1 MKRRFLSTL
10 MALVLALS
18 LIPTAAF
25 AEEGEEISALGETE
39 TSESETME
47 LTDTLD
53 TSAVTMT
60 QNETAASYDTIKA
73 AIVAT
78 SEYDS
83 SLNKGQYTIT
93 LNQDLT
99 EDVVIP
105 ANHYIKID
113 LNGHTLTNVSD
124 HTITNNSTRTYIV
137 DTSEDKRGVVDNIS
151 HGKGAVYNNINAN
164 ITLQG
169 GTYTR
174 SAEASTGSGSG
185 GDGGNSWYVLKNFGT
200 MTINSGV
207 TVKFSDDNNGRYSSL
222 IGNGWQNS
230 GAAESGNNGEPKP
243 SEGENQAKLTINGG
257 TFTGGQITIK
267 NDDYGVLSITGG
279 DFTQPSEDRYAVY
292 NANTATIS
300 GGTFTSQAT
309 VVGSDHFDG
318 GANTGKLTISKGTF
332 SSENGS
338 AVSVGAGADLTLSGG
353 TFQTKNESA
362 YVIGVAET
370 ATAEVSGGS
379 FPGATETQVVNNT
392 SAFKEGYG
400 VVTNQDGT
408 VSVGV
413 TDESAEAVVIARDGS
428 STNYLT
434 LSAAAKAAP
443 AGSNIRLQNDVVLT
457 SGVSTVNYGVTIDL
471 NGHNIDGTAVTSSDG
486 AVVLKTNYSSKP
498 VDGVDST
505 MRLINSVSGQGGTI
519 KAKLPVS
526 VKAGDSKIPLPA
538 EIGENVTLQVL
549 EGGTD
554 AVKLSSSAYLN
565 YSETAA
571 GYIKNGGFKVT
582 ASDGDRIYGI
592 YANAAGA
599 SSDGVVTL
607 MNDYTGSEK
616 ISSGSHSSTLN
627 LAGKTYTYTGS
638 DTIVDVNYDN
648 VSLTIQNG
656 NLMGTNAESDGVHML
671 NSNSGFIL
679 EGGTIDVK
687 GDNAYGIVTNGQEV
701 NNTVTLKYS
710 TLNVPNG
717 YGIYFPSTGKVTIEN
732 SVINAKYVGV
742 QLCAGSLTVTG
753 EQTSITVTEEPQ
765 TKTENDGVIPDGA
778 AISIV
783 ERDGYQDLG
792 TVTITDGT
800 FKAADSAKAVK
811 AYTFNNDDRTE
822 GDWEDA
828 DKTVSVSGG
837 TFSTGVAAY
846 VVDGKYSVGGTDGM
860 FTVKDTEPANAI
872 QDDEG
877 NYYESADAAQ
887 AGSVASITNVSG
899 TIYYTSFEEAMNN
912 LTVGDTLN
920 LWKDVN
926 PLSAGNT
933 AYNNAVITLP
943 AGVTLNGHNHTITA
957 GTWAL
962 ANEEDPQFHI
972 LGVADIAGGEENR
985 VTVKNLTIVGNET
998 TKHGFNAYG
1007 STNTP
1012 EVTLDNVTIRNC
1024 GTAAVVVN
1032 RAKVTAKDLKTS
1044 GNVWGAVNVDKSGT
1058 FTLQG
1063 NANSMA
1069 EDAQI
1074 WTEIADSEINVSN
1087 SNYGNLQKVTG
1098 GDGDLAG
1105 KTYYTDDPAK
1115 LGEATVEKDDG
1126 TVTVY
1131 EDLDNALKEE
1141 NLTDTETVTVVD
1153 NATLNDSA
1161 TIPSGVT
1168 LVVNQGVTLTIPSSV
1183 TLTNK
1188 GTIENHGK
1196 IEGTVTGDTEAL
1208 TSAVT
1213 FVTTPSYATVTVTG
1227 QTPASGKTY
1236 NLTDGNYSYTV
1247 SASGYVTVTG
1257 TFTVSG
1263 NAQTIPV
1270 ILTAISTDSSS
1281 GGSSDPS
1288 YSPVLDVSNGGT
1300 IKVTPRTPS
1309 YGDKVTIT
1317 PDPDR
1322 GYEVDEVIVR
1332 DRNGNRVDVTAE
1344 RNGTYTF
1351 EQPRGRVTIEVTFVP
1366 TGTATFFTDV
1376 PASFWAY
1383 DEIKWAYDNGYV
1395 NGTSATTFSPNA
1407 SISRQQVWMILARLS
1422 GQSPAN
1428 MAEARTW
1435 AMENGISDGTTPG
1448 NAVTRQQLVALLY
1461 RYATMMGYAN
1471 DARADLTSYPDAG
1484 TVASY
1489 AVEPMQWSV
1498 ANSIVAGTS
1507 DGTLNPT
1514 GTATRAQFA
1523 VILYRFMNQG

>member
-1 MKRRFLSTL
+1 MRMKRRFLSTL

-60 QNETAASYDTIKA
+60 KNGTAASYDTIKA
-73 AIVAT
+73 AIEAT

-174 SAEASTGSGSG
+174 SAEASTSSNN
-185 GDGGNSWYVLKNFGT
+185 DGGNSWYVLKNFGT
-200 MTINSGV
+200 MTIKAGV
-207 TVKFSDDNNGRYSSL
+207 TVKFSDGNNGLYSSL

-230 GAAESGNNGEPKP
+230 GAAEAGTNNEPKP
-243 SEGENQAKLTINGG
+243 SDGGNQAKLTISGG
-257 TFTGGQITIK
+257 SFTGGQITVK

-309 VVGSDHFDG
+309 VVGSDHWDG

-332 SSENGS
+332 SSKNGS

-370 ATAEVSGGS
+370 ATAEISGGS

-413 TDESAEAVVIARDGS
+413 TDESAEAVVIAQDES

-443 AGSNIRLQNDVVLT
+443 AGSTIRLQKDVVLT

-486 AVVLKTNYSSKP
+486 AVVLKTNYNSEP

-526 VKAGDSKIPLPA
+526 VKAGDSRIPLPA

-554 AVKLSSSAYLN
+554 AVKLSSSAYLK

-571 GYIKNGGFKVT
+571 GYIKNGGFQTT
-582 ASDGDRIYGI
+582 AGDGDRIYGI

-671 NSNSGFIL
+671 NSKSGFIL

-701 NNTVTLKYS
+701 NNTVTLKDS

-717 YGIYFPSTGKVTIEN
+717 YGIYFPSTGTVTIEN
-732 SVINAKYVGV
+732 CIINAKYVGV
-742 QLCAGSLTVTG
+742 QLCAGSLDVKG
-753 EQTSITVTEEPQ
+753 EQTAITVTDQNDGKKED
-765 TKTENDGVIPDGA
+765 DGVIGDGA

-783 ERDGYQDLG
+783 KRDGYQALG
-792 TVTITDGT
+792 TVSITAGT
-800 FKAADSAKAVK
+800 FNAADTAKAVK
-811 AYTFNNDDRTE
+811 AYTFNNSDKTE
-822 GDWEDA
+822 GEWEDA
-828 DKTVSVSGG
+828 NETVAVSGG
-837 TFSTGVAAY
+837 SFSSGVAKY
-846 VVDGKYSVGGTDGM
+846 VTAGNYSVGQADGM
-860 FTVKDTEPANAI
+860 FVVQSAPPANSI
-872 QDDEG
+872 WDDEG
-877 NYYESADAAQ
+877 NYYENEEIAA
-887 AGSVASITNVSG
+887 AGSVASIMNDNG
-899 TIYYTSFEEAMNN
+899 TTYYASFEAAMEKV
-912 LTVGDTLN
+912 TEGDTLN

-957 GTWAL
+957 GTWATD
-962 ANEEDPQFHI
+962 ANGDPQFHI
-972 LGVADIAGGEENR
+972 LGVNDIASGDGNR
-985 VTVKNLTIVGNET
+985 VTVKDLTIVGNAT

-1007 STNTP
+1007 DTNTP
-1012 EVTLDNVTIRNC
+1012 DVTLENVTIQNC

-1032 RAKVTAKDLKTS
+1032 HAKVTATDLKTS

-1074 WTEIADSEINVSN
+1074 WSEDTANATVALTGSN
-1087 SNYGNLQKVTG
+1087 FSNMQTVTG
-1098 GDGDLAG
+1098 VGTNLKGF
-1105 KTYYTDDPAK
+1105 TYYTDDPAK

-1131 EDLDNALKEE
+1131 EDLDAALTAAT
-1141 NLTDTETVTVVD
+1141 NSGDTVTVVK
-1153 NATLNDSA
+1153 NAKLDSSA

-1168 LVVNQGVTLTIPSSV
+1168 LVVNQGVTLTIPSGE

-1196 IEGTVTGDTEAL
+1196 IEGNVDSQSGTVTVT
-1208 TSAVT
+1208 VT
-1213 FVTTPSYATVTVTG
+1213 FVTTPANATVSVTNQG
-1227 QTPASGKTY
+1227 SGKTY

-1288 YSPVLDVSNGGT
+1288 YSPVLDVSDGGT
-1300 IKVTPRTPS
+1300 IKVNPRTPS

-1322 GYEVDEVIVR
+1322 CYEVDEVIVR

-1366 TGTATFFTDV
+1366 TGTVTFFTDV

-1383 DEIKWAYDNGYV
+1383 DEIKWAYENGYV
-1395 NGTSATTFSPNA
+1395 NGTSTTTFSPNA

-1428 MAEARTW
+1428 MAEARQW
-1435 AMENGISDGTTPG
+1435 AIDNGISDGTTPG

-1461 RYATMMGYAN
+1461 RYATLMGYAN
-1471 DARADLTSYPDAG
+1471 DARADLSIYPDTG

-1498 ANSIVAGTS
+1498 ANNIVAGTS

-1514 GTATRAQFA
+1514 STATRAQFA
-1523 VILYRFMNQG
+1523 VILYRFWEQIG